1 MNKFFL
7 TLFLLFNF
15 NLLLANECLPS
26 KWGEN
31 DEIGNANLITPA
43 SVLKASKLIKY
54 GKTYS
59 LGLTIDSETP
69 AYPPR
74 SLSLQVVQ
82 PTQQFG
88 VLGLPNSTYNDDIF
102 QGWFGIGSQIDGL
115 GHIGTTEA
123 MFYNCNDGKEF
134 AQITGL
140 TKLGIE
146 KIPPIVARG
155 VVIDIAGHLGIEY
168 LDSGVTFSL
177 EQLKQAA
184 LSQNVSIQK
193 GDVVLLHTGWTDAK
207 FETDPSEWGLGAPG
221 ITPEIARYLANKEVI
236 AVGAD
241 TWSLDVVPPMV
252 AEEPYPGHGILLQE
266 NGIYIL
272 EAMNTGLLV
281 KDNVSEFLFVLGQA
295 KIRGAV
301 QMIINP
307 VAIR

>member
-1 MNKFFL
+1 MSLNSSF
-7 TLFLLFNF
+7 
-15 NLLLANECLPS
+15 ADDCAPS
-26 KWGEN
+26 KWGKN
-31 DEIGNANLITPA
+31 DEIGSANLITPE

-59 LGLTIDSETP
+59 LGLTIDANTP

-88 VLGLPNSTYNDDIF
+88 TLGLPNSTYNDDVF

-123 MFYNCNDGKEF
+123 IFYNCNDGKEF

-146 KIPPIVARG
+146 KIPPLVARG
-155 VVIDIAGHLGIEY
+155 LVIDIADYLGRTHLNAGE
-168 LDSGVTFSL
+168 TFSL
-177 EQLKQAA
+177 EDLEGAIKA
-184 LSQNVSIQK
+184 QNIVVEK
-193 GDVVLLHTGWTDAK
+193 GDVVLMHTGWTDAK
-207 FETDPSEWGLGAPG
+207 FESDPASWGAGAPG
-221 ITPEIARYLANKEVI
+221 ITPEIAEYLASKEVL

-252 AEEPYPGHGILLQE
+252 ADEPYPGHGILLQE

-272 EAMNTGLLV
+272 EAMNTGPLV
-281 KDNVSEFLFVLGQA
+281 KDDVKEFLFVLGQA
-295 KIRGAV
+295 KVRGAV
-301 QMIINP
+301 QMIVNP
-307 VAIR
+307 VAIN